1 MREANRLTRNFT
13 RFETDGEAAATDE
26 ALLAVFQEA
35 GVDAALSLARTGQAA
50 RTGAAQPACDEE
62 DMQARL
68 QRLR

>member
-35 GVDAALSLARTGQAA
+35 GVDAALSLARTGPAVSPAA
-50 RTGAAQPACDEE
+50 KAACDEE